1 MVKDTMGNELKEGD
15 LVALQL
21 ERPLIFGLVSEVA
34 EGGIITG
41 VRGGEPQMKMSRV
54 VVISH
59 HPIDTDPRIGQV
71 PSIIKL
77 HDPAALSHQLEE
89 AKTKAPN

>member
-1 MVKDTMGNELKEGD
+1 MKDIMGNELKEGD

-21 ERPLIFGLVSEVA
+21 ERPLIFGRVSEIA

-41 VRGGEPQMKMSRV
+41 VKAGHPEVRMSRV

-59 HPIDTDPRIGQV
+59 HPVDTDPRIGQV

-77 HDPAALSHQLEE
+77 HDPAGLSVKLEE
-89 AKTKAPN
+89 VKTQAPN